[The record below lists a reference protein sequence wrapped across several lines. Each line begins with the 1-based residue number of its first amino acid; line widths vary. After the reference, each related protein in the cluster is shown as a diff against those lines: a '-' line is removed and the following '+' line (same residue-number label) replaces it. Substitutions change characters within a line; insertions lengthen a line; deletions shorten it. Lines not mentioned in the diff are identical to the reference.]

1 MFITAADWLGFDGI
15 DAATGKIPHTYA
27 GCPPSYAEGEEPVSA
42 DPDLN
47 AFMATL
53 GPDDG
58 VVMVVG
64 PDAHR
69 A

>member
-1 MFITAADWLGFDGI
+1 MPWRVFITAADWLGFDGI

-27 GCPPSYAEGEEPVSA
+27 GCPPSYAEGEERVSA
-42 DPDLN
+42 DPD
-47 AFMATL
+47 
-53 GPDDG
+53 DG
-58 VVMVVG
+58 GMMVVG